1 MDAKLRK
8 VYHERPVVPETLT
21 PVPESIKYNTEQL
34 KQLPP
39 IRDKSDSISDS
50 STPKAIISSRGIGFA
65 ELLLLAT
72 QMTAPD
78 NFVRL
83 NLKRHLN
90 VKRHFH
96 RAYTPVDTLPDS
108 SQTNRLEVEE
118 ETTQH
123 QQEQSG
129 SGPGMLEE
137 EVVQVVLEKQKKIPQ
152 SSDTT
157 PSNAAAPED
166 ANPLCSHG
174 LPTVLRTVR
183 KSGKNNGRQFYC
195 CPLERNRSCHF
206 FLWKDNNR
214 GDIMNL
220 ITHLTLEEP
229 SHQDSKEATL
239 KYLKE
244 ELKEW
249 SVDMIGMIEA

>member
-1 MDAKLRK
+1 MGAKLRK

-21 PVPESIKYNTEQL
+21 PVPESIKHNTEQL

-129 SGPGMLEE
+129 SDQE
-137 EVVQVVLEKQKKIPQ
+137 
-152 SSDTT
+152 
-157 PSNAAAPED
+157 
-166 ANPLCSHG
+166 C
-174 LPTVLRTVR
+174 
-183 KSGKNNGRQFYC
+183 
-195 CPLERNRSCHF
+195 
-206 FLWKDNNR
+206 
-214 GDIMNL
+214 
-220 ITHLTLEEP
+220 
-229 SHQDSKEATL
+229 
-239 KYLKE
+239 
-244 ELKEW
+244 
-249 SVDMIGMIEA
+249 